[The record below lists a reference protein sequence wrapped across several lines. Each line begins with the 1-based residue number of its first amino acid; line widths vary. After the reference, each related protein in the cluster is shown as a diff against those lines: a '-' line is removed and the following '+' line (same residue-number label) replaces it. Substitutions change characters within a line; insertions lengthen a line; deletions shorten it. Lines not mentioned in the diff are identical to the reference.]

1 MTFVAV
7 PFGDS
12 DYSEVFGQASKVD
25 VVFDKLLSSGGLP
38 IWAKG
43 DPLHLTPTAYGDVV
57 VALLASSTAQA
68 ETHNPMPQESR
79 SRMMSPGSRRLQS
92 RPPLPAGSL
101 VTVREPR
108 VAAEGQ
114 TTGLVAAVAAEAGDA
129 CRQDGEA
136 PVSTSGIST
145 KLSEVSYHKGHSF
158 FIKSSLSNSIFFFV
172 TGLRKIKENPILL
185 HTCMIVKKITKTFF

>member
-43 DPLHLTPTAYGDVV
+43 DPLHLTPTAYGDVAV
-57 VALLASSTAQA
+57 PLLASSTAQA

-145 KLSEVSYHKGHSF
+145 KCTRR
-158 FIKSSLSNSIFFFV
+158 KSTCSLNNLIYRKHNPAIFLYCTQLF
-172 TGLRKIKENPILL
+172 L
-185 HTCMIVKKITKTFF
+185 